1 MKSPPAERL
10 GTSKFVFRTLE
21 PRKFTFQEGSVVG
34 EAIGL
39 TGANP
44 LRFAVMMSIVISSW
58 VAAQPVSGAGMSR
71 EALEKKALR
80 IQAIVES
87 KALQAH
93 GMIPM
98 FLRKT
103 DYRLPTAEDYKGA
116 YRHRHL
122 KGKSEEELGLPP
134 MHVWRAWENTTSDTA
149 FYLGALSYQY
159 RATGD
164 PNVLKMCRRTF
175 GALKTIYD
183 LGAQDEPGF
192 VTKPYGGK
200 YSRQSSGDQVQC
212 LGVGLEAYRHIAP
225 PADRAVLDEMLRHL
239 ADFQIKY
246 RYAPKHGYFAH
257 SSGPATAQTESHE
270 WSDALIYIPLLRLAW
285 EATGDARYLRENE
298 IWYKCCGVDEKWPV
312 PTGTVTGYTGH
323 RMFYLPSLMM
333 EMDPANHE
341 LWRSMMFNVF
351 RTLRTGVLPDGTA
364 YTSWTH
370 DLQTGK
376 TLPRDP
382 GFGGGSTRTG
392 RIAIFARACVNAQ
405 RWFPNENMTEVARRI
420 LEGLDMDTFRFV
432 MPVSDRGQLPPEW
445 RIEAELIDFDS
456 LTGWL
461 WAYWEGRWRG
471 YW

>member
-1 MKSPPAERL
+1 MVGKAVGLSEANL
-10 GTSKFVFRTLE
+10 G
-21 PRKFTFQEGSVVG
+21 
-34 EAIGL
+34 
-39 TGANP
+39 
-44 LRFAVMMSIVISSW
+44 RFAAVACIAISGLLAVGSLS
-58 VAAQPVSGAGMSR
+58 ATGMSR

-103 DYRLPTAEDYKGA
+103 DYRLPTAEDYQGA

-175 GALKTIYD
+175 GALKHIYD

-200 YSRQSSGDQVQC
+200 YHKQSSGDQVQC
-212 LGVGLEAYRHIAP
+212 LVVGLEAYRQVAP
-225 PADRAVLDEMLRHL
+225 PDDRATLDEMFRNL
-239 ADFQIKY
+239 ADHQIKY
-246 RYAPKHGYFAH
+246 RYYTKHGYFGHPMSEAEVQQVNRAWDH
-257 SSGPATAQTESHE
+257 
-270 WSDALIYIPLLRLAW
+270 ALIHIPLLHLAW
-285 EATGDARYLRENE
+285 QATGDSKYLRE
-298 IWYKCCGVDEKWPV
+298 IQGWYERCGLDKKWAV
-312 PTGTVTGYTGH
+312 PAGTVRGYTAH

-333 EMDPANHE
+333 EMDSTNHE

-364 YTSWTH
+364 YSSWTH
-370 DLQTGK
+370 NLDTGE
-376 TLPRDP
+376 TSPLNP
-382 GFGGGSTRTG
+382 GWGGGPTRTG

-405 RWFPNENMTEVARRI
+405 RWFPEENMAEVARKI
-420 LEGLDMDTFRFV
+420 LVGLDMETFRFV
-432 MPVSDRGQLPPEW
+432 MPQSSSHTLSPEW
-445 RIEAELIDFDS
+445 RIEGELIDFDS

>member
-1 MKSPPAERL
+1 MKH
-10 GTSKFVFRTLE
+10 
-21 PRKFTFQEGSVVG
+21 
-34 EAIGL
+34 
-39 TGANP
+39 
-44 LRFAVMMSIVISSW
+44 VIRS
-58 VAAQPVSGAGMSR
+58 AQARPVRVLVLAGMMVMSLLSAR
-71 EALEKKALR
+71 PLPGTGMSPEALEKKALR

-103 DYRLPTAEDYKGA
+103 DYQLPTAEDYKGA

-122 KGKSEEELGLPP
+122 KGKTEEALGLPP

-159 RATGD
+159 RVTGD
-164 PNVLKMCRRTF
+164 PKVLKMCQRTF
-175 GALKTIYD
+175 GTLKYIYD

-200 YSRQSSGDQVQC
+200 YNKQSSGDQVQC
-212 LGVGLEAYRHIAP
+212 LVVGLEAYQQITSP
-225 PADRAVLDEMLRHL
+225 KDRAVLDEMFRNL
-239 ADFQIKY
+239 ADHQIKH
-246 RYAPKHGYFAH
+246 RYYTKHGYFGHPMSEAEI
-257 SSGPATAQTESHE
+257 QLVNRE
-270 WSDALIYIPLLRLAW
+270 WGHALIHIPLLQLAW
-285 EATGDARYLRENE
+285 QATGDSKYLREIQGWNE
-298 IWYKCCGVDEKWPV
+298 RCGLDKKWPV
-312 PTGTVTGYTGH
+312 PTGTVRGYTGH
-323 RMFYLPSLMM
+323 RMLYLPSLMM
-333 EMDPANHE
+333 ETDPANHE

-351 RTLRTGVLPDGTA
+351 RTLRTGVLPDGSA
-364 YTSWTH
+364 YSSWTH
-370 DLQTGK
+370 NLDTGE
-376 TLPRDP
+376 TLPIDP
-382 GFGGGSTRTG
+382 GFGGGPTRTG

-405 RWFPNENMTEVARRI
+405 RWFPNENMAEVAKKV

-432 MPVSDRGQLPPEW
+432 MPQSDRHALPPDW
-445 RIEAELIDFDS
+445 KIEGELIDFDS